1 MKRRSR
7 GTSFYL
13 ILMIGILLLTVYMS
27 NQTREPTVTLFEVEE
42 YIENG
47 DVETVLLDGT
57 SLQLTLTEK
66 AVDAGKPAQIKKA
79 IPATAVDMYLE
90 KFLLA
95 AEDGKIEGFD
105 YNQPTDV
112 GGIINMVFLVLLMV
126 SIGAFIY
133 VSYSRQ
139 SGDGKSAMSFGKSRA
154 KLSDPNKIKVN
165 FDDVAGAE
173 EEKAELQEVVDFL
186 RNPNKY
192 TELGAKIPK
201 GILLVG
207 APGTGKTL
215 LAKAVAGEAKV
226 PFFSI
231 SGSDFVEMFVGV
243 GASRVR
249 DLFNNAKKQAP
260 CIVFIDEI
268 DAVGRQRGAGL
279 GGGHDEREQTLNQLL
294 VEMDGFGPNEGV
306 IVLAATNRPD
316 ILDSALLRPGRFD
329 RQIMIMRPDIRGR
342 EEILQVH
349 ARDKPLA
356 DDVDLAEI
364 ARITS
369 GFTGAD
375 LANLLNEGALLAARK
390 KQTEITYDNLSE
402 AVFKV
407 MVGPEKK
414 SRLVSER
421 DTQLLGEIKTALGGR
436 AAEMIVF
443 DEMSTGAGQDLKQ
456 SNAIARQMVT
466 KYGMSKRLGNVIVND
481 DSEVFLGRDY
491 GHTQSHSESLQSVID
506 EEVAR
511 ILEESY
517 NETVTILE
525 KNRLLLDKL
534 SEALLEKEKID
545 AEEFEEIY
553 KQYAVDYKPPPGDE
567 VVEHEHTFSPEEMK
581 ESKPVLED
589 GAVEDIKRGETKIN
603 DSAWLFAS
611 Y

>member
-207 APGTGKTL
+207 
-215 LAKAVAGEAKV
+215 
-226 PFFSI
+226 
-231 SGSDFVEMFVGV
+231 
-243 GASRVR
+243 
-249 DLFNNAKKQAP
+249 
-260 CIVFIDEI
+260 
-268 DAVGRQRGAGL
+268 
-279 GGGHDEREQTLNQLL
+279 
-294 VEMDGFGPNEGV
+294 
-306 IVLAATNRPD
+306 
-316 ILDSALLRPGRFD
+316 D
-329 RQIMIMRPDIRGR
+329 R
-342 EEILQVH
+342 
-349 ARDKPLA
+349 
-356 DDVDLAEI
+356 
-364 ARITS
+364 
-369 GFTGAD
+369 
-375 LANLLNEGALLAARK
+375 
-390 KQTEITYDNLSE
+390 
-402 AVFKV
+402 
-407 MVGPEKK
+407 K
-414 SRLVSER
+414 S
-421 DTQLLGEIKTALGGR
+421 
-436 AAEMIVF
+436 
-443 DEMSTGAGQDLKQ
+443 
-456 SNAIARQMVT
+456 
-466 KYGMSKRLGNVIVND
+466 
-481 DSEVFLGRDY
+481 
-491 GHTQSHSESLQSVID
+491 
-506 EEVAR
+506 
-511 ILEESY
+511 
-517 NETVTILE
+517 
-525 KNRLLLDKL
+525 
-534 SEALLEKEKID
+534 
-545 AEEFEEIY
+545 
-553 KQYAVDYKPPPGDE
+553 
-567 VVEHEHTFSPEEMK
+567 VV
-581 ESKPVLED
+581 
-589 GAVEDIKRGETKIN
+589 
-603 DSAWLFAS
+603 
-611 Y
+611 